1 MRRPPR
7 PTPFPYT
14 PRSLSAPNYDFAT
27 GTTASF
33 TINRAHLLVNAGAN
47 SKTYGDIDPAFAWTL
62 SGFVN
67 GQNATT
73 ALVTGAASCSRTAGE
88 SVAGSPYTITCAPGT
103 LAAPNYDFA
112 TGTTASFTINR
123 APLLVNAGANSKTY
137 GDIDP
142 AFAWTLSGF
151 VNGQNATTALVTG
164 AASCGRT
171 AGESVAGSPYTIT
184 CAPGALA
191 APIYASAPGTTASFT
206 INRAHLLVNA

>member
-103 LAAPNYDFA
+103 LAAPNYDIA
-112 TGTTASFTINR
+112 TA
-123 APLLVNAGANSKTY
+123 
-137 GDIDP
+137 
-142 AFAWTLSGF
+142 
-151 VNGQNATTALVTG
+151 
-164 AASCGRT
+164 
-171 AGESVAGSPYTIT
+171 
-184 CAPGALA
+184 
-191 APIYASAPGTTASFT
+191 TTASFT
-206 INRAHLLVNA
+206 INRAHPMTSASTTSNTYGDIQPATATTPVTSVDGHTATPTIAADAN

>member
-1 MRRPPR
+1 MEYRRI
-7 PTPFPYT
+7 
-14 PRSLSAPNYDFAT
+14 DF
-27 GTTASF
+27 GS
-33 TINRAHLLVNAGAN
+33 
-47 SKTYGDIDPAFAWTL
+47 AWTL

-123 APLLVNAGANSKTY
+123 AHLLVNAGANSKTY

-142 AFAWTLSGF
+142 TSAENTTGLESR
-151 VNGQNATTALVTG
+151 QNT
-164 AASCGRT
+164 
-171 AGESVAGSPYTIT
+171 
-184 CAPGALA
+184 
-191 APIYASAPGTTASFT
+191 
-206 INRAHLLVNA
+206 